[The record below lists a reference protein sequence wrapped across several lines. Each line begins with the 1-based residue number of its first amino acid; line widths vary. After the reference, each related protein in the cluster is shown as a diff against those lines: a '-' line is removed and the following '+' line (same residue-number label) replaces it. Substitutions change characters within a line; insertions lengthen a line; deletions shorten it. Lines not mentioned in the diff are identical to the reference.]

1 MRTDNSQGGVNVRRW
16 TRLLLVPLLLL
27 LTAVPAS
34 AAGSL
39 PGSILTPPILVN
51 PGLLQPAAPIPVAF
65 GAIANKYTG
74 VDPATVFDLNGDLV
88 GDVKVTATEVL
99 GQNGAQ
105 VQLLNPQELNLD
117 NVQQVP
123 AAGYSAKATLQ
134 LSRVYVAKLS
144 GDGYA
149 KFMILQASP
158 KVTIWFMYGTPT
170 SSVLK
175 ADGTGSH
182 AVLTWTALP
191 DAALGYNIYRY
202 EVGDSSYTVT
212 QLNDFTV
219 QETTFTDNTAA
230 SRYYIYIVQ
239 AMKAGGAPGGL
250 TTAASVFV
258 QSQAHSLVVGVN
270 ANTAKL
276 DGANVSLAVKTAVK
290 DGLFM
295 VPASLLTRTG
305 AEVTVDGRKVTLSRR
320 LDNVT
325 YTVVMTVDSADYTW
339 NGTAYKTDVP
349 PYKQGAEVMVP
360 LRTVAPVLGLGVTF
374 NSTDRTAT
382 IGWYE

>member
-1 MRTDNSQGGVNVRRW
+1 MRRW

-34 AAGSL
+34 ALDRL
-39 PGSILTPPILVN
+39 PGSILIP
-51 PGLLQPAAPIPVAF
+51 PGLIVPQPLAPIPVAF
-65 GAIANKYTG
+65 SAIANKYTG

-88 GDVKVTATEVL
+88 GDVKVTATEVQ

-105 VQLLNPQELNLD
+105 VQLLNPTQLNLD

-123 AAGYSAKATLQ
+123 ASFYSAKAQLE

-149 KFMILQASP
+149 KFMVLQASP

-182 AVLTWTALP
+182 AVLTWDALP

-230 SRYYIYIVQ
+230 NRYYIYIVQ
-239 AMKAGGAPGGL
+239 AIKAGGSPGSL

-258 QSQAHSLVVGVN
+258 QSQAHTLVVGVN

-276 DGANVSLAVKTAVK
+276 DGANISLPVKTAVK

-295 VPASLLTRTG
+295 VPASLLTRAG
-305 AEVTVDGRKVTLSRR
+305 AEVSVDGRKVTLSRR

-325 YTVVMTVDSADYTW
+325 YTVVLTVDSPDYTW
-339 NGTAYKTDVP
+339 NGTAYKADLP

-360 LRTVAPVLGLGVTF
+360 LRTVAPVLGLGVSFDSQT
-374 NSTDRTAT
+374 RTAT
-382 IGWYE
+382 VQWYE